1 MFSLSSKSVFFT
13 KLVILFLLVKFA
25 CALLAE
31 KYSTANLLNSW
42 VVIHLSWSWSVV
54 IFISISVIF
63 VLYSGFLTK
72 LLSILFSAA
81 VGAVVVVA
89 KLVMLGIL
97 FFISFILALRAVV
110 VSKLVILDIF

>member
-54 IFISISVIF
+54 IFISISVVF

-81 VGAVVVVA
+81 VGAVVVA